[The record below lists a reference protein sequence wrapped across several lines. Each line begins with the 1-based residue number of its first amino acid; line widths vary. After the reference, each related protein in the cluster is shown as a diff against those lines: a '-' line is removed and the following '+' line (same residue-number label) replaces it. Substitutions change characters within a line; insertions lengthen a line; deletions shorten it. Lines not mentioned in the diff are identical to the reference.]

1 MASRYKLEVDATI
14 ENLKQVIDFV
24 NEPLAQTS
32 CPLKVQMQMELAV
45 EEIFVNIA
53 NYAYAPGKGAATI
66 LLELQEESF
75 LMTITFIDHGVKYNP
90 LEKEDPDVN
99 LSAAERPIGGL
110 GIFLTKEIMDHVSYE
125 YKNGQ
130 NFLTLT
136 KKLKG

>member
-14 ENLKQVIDFV
+14 ENLKQVMDFV
-24 NEPLAQTS
+24 NEPLAQAS
-32 CPLKVQMQMELAV
+32 CPAKVQMQMELAV

-53 NYAYAPGKGAATI
+53 NYAYAPGKGTATI
-66 LLELQEESF
+66 LLELQKEPF
-75 LMTITFIDHGVKYNP
+75 LMTITFIDHGVAYNP

-125 YKNGQ
+125 YKDGQ
-130 NFLTLT
+130 NYLTLT
-136 KKLKG
+136 KSLT